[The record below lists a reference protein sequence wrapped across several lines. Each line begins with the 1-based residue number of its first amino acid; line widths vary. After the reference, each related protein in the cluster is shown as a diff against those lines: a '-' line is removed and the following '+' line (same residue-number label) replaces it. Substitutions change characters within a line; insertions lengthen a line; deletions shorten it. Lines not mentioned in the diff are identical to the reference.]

1 MARKTILAA
10 GALFL
15 LLVGTRGKA
24 QADETEAHDDARPG
38 VLNLFGKAICTA
50 ETPADVRCDWRLPE
64 VGPAP
69 RTGSPAGFALTW
81 FGSRYCVG
89 LEVPG
94 PCDRRVAAGE
104 PPPQSKLIRLLGLDI
119 CFGNISPASR
129 CDLTLP
135 PLPEDAGQRHARL

>member
-1 MARKTILAA
+1 MARKTVLAA

-24 QADETEAHDDARPG
+24 GADETEAHEDARTG

-64 VGPAP
+64 VGS
-69 RTGSPAGFALTW
+69 RTASPAGFALTW
-81 FGSRYCVG
+81 FGTRYCVG
-89 LEVPG
+89 PEVPG

-119 CFGNISPASR
+119 CFGDISPASR

-135 PLPEDAGQRHARL
+135 ALPGEAGQRHARL